1 MGDRRL
7 TAPGGA
13 DGSGDHPLAGTAAGR
28 TDGPGGPDGSGAP
41 ASDAPGGHPLART
54 APLGRDFFDRP
65 AHEVAPDLLGRV
77 LVHGPVALRLT
88 EVEAYG
94 LPGQDPAAHTYRGLT
109 PRNAVMFG
117 PPGHLYVYFT
127 YGMHFCANLVCLP
140 EGMGSGVLLRAGEVI
155 DGTGEALARRGA
167 GRAVSGRDLARGPA
181 RLAMAL
187 GFGREHNG
195 LDACS
200 AGPPGPSGRLA
211 VLEGDPPGP
220 GLVRSGPRTG
230 VSSGKETPWRFW
242 IDGDATVS
250 PYRVHVPRRPR
261 GTADPA
267 GNGPR

>member
-1 MGDRRL
+1 MGDRGL
-7 TAPGGA
+7 TAPDGA
-13 DGSGDHPLAGTAAGR
+13 DGSVGRPLAGTA
-28 TDGPGGPDGSGAP
+28 
-41 ASDAPGGHPLART
+41 PLARE
-54 APLGRDFFDRP
+54 FFDRP

-140 EGMGSGVLLRAGEVI
+140 EGMGSGVLLRAGEVVA
-155 DGTGEALARRGA
+155 GTGEALVRRGADA
-167 GRAVSGRDLARGPA
+167 GRAVSARDLARGPA
-181 RLAMAL
+181 RLAVAL
-187 GFGREHNG
+187 GFDREHNG

-211 VLEGDPPGP
+211 VLEGDPPET

-242 IDGDATVS
+242 IEGDPTVS
-250 PYRVHVPRRPR
+250 PYRAHVPRRPR

-267 GNGPR
+267 GSGTR